1 MNRISKI
8 IHNYGVYVFATRM
21 MDIPEEMADEIRR
34 RLVREME

>member
-1 MNRISKI
+1 MNRISRI
-8 IHNYGVYVFATRM
+8 IHDYGARVFVTRL